1 MAASPAIDLGEPLA
15 ALFKRA
21 RVADN
26 LYRRYEGRLAELGV
40 GDAGHLLEE
49 VAEGRFAR
57 RDLTVADSP
66 AQPPPPARHRG
77 RARATESSGASLPP
91 PADKPS
97 AVATEDGRGNAP
109 DASDEE
115 EKPAG

>member
-40 GDAGHLLEE
+40 GDAGDLRPFET
-49 VAEGRFAR
+49 AR
-57 RDLTVADSP
+57 GAVRDLSR
-66 AQPPPPARHRG
+66 RH
-77 RARATESSGASLPP
+77 GALYHP
-91 PADKPS
+91 
-97 AVATEDGRGNAP
+97 
-109 DASDEE
+109 
-115 EKPAG
+115 